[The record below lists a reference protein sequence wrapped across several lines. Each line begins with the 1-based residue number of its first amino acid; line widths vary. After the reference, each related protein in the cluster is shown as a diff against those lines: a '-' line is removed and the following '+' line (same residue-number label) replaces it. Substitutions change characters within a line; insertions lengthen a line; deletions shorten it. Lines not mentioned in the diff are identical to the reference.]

1 MPTRRHPKP
10 PAPAAPQRRAPGPLR
25 GRLSLDAPGGAL
37 AGERRVRLLEA
48 IAEHGSITRAAAAV
62 PLSYKAAWDALEAMN
77 NLAPR
82 PLVERSTGGRQGGG
96 TLLTDAG
103 RELVAT
109 YRAVEREQ
117 QVSLD
122 RLGSLASRA
131 RCAARDAAGAAGAT
145 GAADAADAGAAR
157 DAPDATD
164 ARALQALLRRM
175 AVRTSARNQFVG
187 TVKALRAG
195 KVGVEV
201 ILALDARTSIVAG
214 VTRASADAL
223 GLRRGAAVMA
233 IVKAS
238 SVLIALGDVRTSA
251 RNHLTGTVS
260 RVVKG
265 PISAEVTL
273 ALPAGRSVTASI
285 TRDSL
290 ERLGLARGVAASALF
305 KASGVILVALD

>member
-1 MPTRRHPKP
+1 MPTARNSPKP
-10 PAPAAPQRRAPGPLR
+10 SREPRTPNRLL

-37 AGERRVRLLEA
+37 VGERRVRLLEA
-48 IAEHGSITRAAAAV
+48 IAEQGSITRAAAAV

-77 NLAPR
+77 NLSPS

-96 TLLTDAG
+96 TRLTDAG
-103 RELVAT
+103 RELVAM

-122 RLGSLASRA
+122 RLGSLAPRKRRA
-131 RCAARDAAGAAGAT
+131 TRGV
-145 GAADAADAGAAR
+145 
-157 DAPDATD
+157 DAPIEPDAQ
-164 ARALQALLRRM
+164 AMQALLRRM

-187 TVKALRAG
+187 TVARLRAG

-201 ILALDARTSIVAG
+201 NLELDAQTSIVAG
-214 VTRASADAL
+214 VTRDSAEAL
-223 GLRRGAAVMA
+223 GLKLGATVLA

-238 SVLIALGDVRTSA
+238 SVLVAVGDVQTSA

-290 ERLGLARGVAASALF
+290 DRLRLARGVKASALF